1 MLIKEWNF
9 TDDVVRS
16 IEDDVFYCDI
26 SHRMVDLGWDE
37 YISMVHDWIRVL
49 NIINGELYKNGITT
63 EILKMNTKT
72 FNLIRLD
79 DNEYYKEKKLGSY
92 YIEVSEDLKNN
103 IIQLISNK
111 NIVGKILIKSKQK

>member
-9 TDDVVRS
+9 TEDVVRS

>member
-9 TDDVVRS
+9 TDEVVRS
-16 IEDDVFYCDI
+16 IEHDVFYCDI
-26 SHRMVDLGWDE
+26 LHRMVDLGWDE

-49 NIINGELYKNGITT
+49 NIINGELYRNGITT
-63 EILKMNTKT
+63 EILQMNTKT

-92 YIEVSEDLKNN
+92 SIEVSEDLKNN

-111 NIVGKILIKSKQK
+111 NIVGKILIK